1 MMKDE
6 QRMEQITGYV
16 DHIIYRK
23 AENGYTVFVL
33 ISDEDEITCV
43 GNLGQIDQG
52 DYLQIEGEEVS
63 HAIYGSQIKVKSY
76 RIVPPTDADSMER
89 YLGSGAIKGVGP
101 ALAKRIVKKF
111 GEDTF
116 RIIEEEPERLIE
128 IKGISERI
136 ARQISEQMDEKKG
149 MREAMIFLQQYG
161 ISNAL
166 AVKIYDTYGM
176 KLYQV
181 MKENPYQLAEDIH
194 GIGFK
199 MADEIAA
206 KIGIRTDSDYRIR
219 SGILYTLLL
228 ASMEG
233 HVYLPREI
241 LLRNTGIMLQLPE
254 EVIEV
259 QLSNLAMDKKLV
271 IKKADDRVL
280 VFASSYYYAELNCAK
295 MLMELDSAVD
305 YFPTEEE
312 RAQEEEFRRQ
322 IEKKLI
328 RLEESLDLE
337 LDELQSRAVVE
348 SVLHG
353 VFLLTGGPGTGK
365 TTTINMIIR
374 YFEREGLDIM
384 LAAPTGRA
392 AKRMTEAT
400 GFEAR
405 TIHRMLELNGSL
417 EEDGRKA
424 SFGKNQENPLEADV
438 VIIDEMSMVDVH
450 LFQALLKA
458 ISPGTRLILVGD
470 VNQLP
475 SVGPGQ
481 VLQDLIASNV
491 FSVVSL
497 KKIFRQ
503 AQDSDI
509 VVNAHKIHQGESLSL
524 NNKSKD
530 FFFLERNDVN
540 VIYKHMIQLIQDKLP
555 GYCNITP
562 FEIQVLTPMRKG
574 SLGVQS
580 LNKILQKYLNPESK
594 EKEEHIYGDTI
605 FRVGDKVMQIRNNYQ
620 LEWEIVSKY
629 NIPFDK
635 GVGVFNGDM
644 GIIKEIYNYNQ
655 TLVVE
660 FDDMRRVTYPFS
672 GLDELEPAYAIT
684 IHKSQGSEYPA
695 VVMPLLSGPK
705 QLFNRNLL
713 YTGVTR
719 ARNCLTVLGRKEII
733 DEMISN
739 NNENMRYTGL
749 EKRIREVKGF
759 Y

>member
-1 MMKDE
+1 
-6 QRMEQITGYV
+6 MEITGYV

-23 AENGYTVFVL
+23 PENGYTVFIL
-33 ISDEDEITCV
+33 ISEGDEITCV
-43 GNLGQIDQG
+43 GNMGQVDQG
-52 DYLQIEGEEVS
+52 DNLLIEGEEVS
-63 HAIYGSQIKVKSY
+63 HAIYGSQIKVTSY
-76 RIVPPTDADSMER
+76 RVVPPSDADSMER

-111 GEDTF
+111 GSDTF

-136 ARQISEQMDEKKG
+136 AREISMQMEDKKG

-176 KLYQV
+176 RVYQI

-194 GIGFK
+194 GVGFK

-206 KIGIRTDSDYRIR
+206 KIGIRTDSDFRIR

-228 ASMEG
+228 AAAEG
-233 HVYLPREI
+233 HVYLPKEI
-241 LLRNTGIMLQLPE
+241 LLRNTSIMLQIPQ

-259 QLSNLAMDKKLV
+259 QLSNLAMEKKLI
-271 IKKADDRVL
+271 IKIEEDRTYVY
-280 VFASSYYYAELNCAK
+280 ATAYYYAELNCAK
-295 MLMELDSAVD
+295 MLLDIDAAVD

-312 RAQEEEFRRQ
+312 RAQEEEFRGQ
-322 IEKKLI
+322 IGKKI
-328 RLEESLDLE
+328 HRLEHNLDLE
-337 LDELQSRAVVE
+337 LDELQRQAVIE

-353 VFLLTGGPGTGK
+353 VFILTGGPGTGK

-374 YFEREGLDIM
+374 YFEREGLDIF

-405 TIHRMLELNGSL
+405 TIHRLLELNGGL
-417 EEDGRKA
+417 EEDGRRA
-424 SFGKNQENPLEADV
+424 SFTKNQDNPLEADV
-438 VIIDEMSMVDVH
+438 VIIDEMSMVDIH

-458 ISPGTRLILVGD
+458 IALGTRLILVGD

-481 VLQDLIASNV
+481 VLQDLIYSET
-491 FSVVSL
+491 FSVIGL
-497 KKIFRQ
+497 QKIFRQ
-503 AQDSDI
+503 AEDSDI
-509 VVNAHKIHQGESLSL
+509 VVNAHKIHKGQELIL

-530 FFFLERNDVN
+530 FFFLERADVN

-555 GYCNITP
+555 KYCNISP
-562 FEIQVLTPMRKG
+562 FEVQVLTPMRKG
-574 SLGVQS
+574 NLGVQT
-580 LNKILQKYLNPESK
+580 LNQILQKYLNPEDK
-594 EKEEHIYGDTI
+594 HKPEHVYGDTI
-605 FRVGDKVMQIRNNYQ
+605 FRVGDKVMHTRNNYQ

-629 NIPFDK
+629 NIPIDK

-644 GIIKEIYNYNQ
+644 GTIKEIYEYNQ

-660 FDDMRRVTYPFS
+660 FDDLRKVTYPFS
-672 GLDELEPAYAIT
+672 ALDELELAYAIT

-695 VVMPLLSGPK
+695 VVMPLLAGPK
-705 QLFNRNLL
+705 PLFNRNLL

-719 ARNCLTVLGRKEII
+719 ARNCLTILGSKEILG
-733 DEMISN
+733 EMIDN
-739 NNENMRYTGL
+739 NQENRRYTGL
-749 EKRIREVKGF
+749 RSRIREVKGIW
-759 Y
+759 

>member
-1 MMKDE
+1 
-6 QRMEQITGYV
+6 MEITGYV

-23 AENGYTVFVL
+23 PENGYTVFILV
-33 ISDEDEITCV
+33 SEGDEITCV
-43 GNLGQIDQG
+43 GNMGQIDQG
-52 DYLQIEGEEVS
+52 DNLLIEGEEVS
-63 HAIYGSQIKVKSY
+63 HAIYGSQIKVTSY
-76 RIVPPTDADSMER
+76 RVVPPSDADSMER
-89 YLGSGAIKGVGP
+89 YLGSRAIKGVGP

-111 GEDTF
+111 GSDTF

-136 ARQISEQMDEKKG
+136 AREISMQMEDKKG

-176 KLYQV
+176 RVYQV

-206 KIGIRTDSDYRIR
+206 KIGIRTDSDFRIR

-228 ASMEG
+228 AATEG
-233 HVYLPREI
+233 HVYLPKEI
-241 LLRNTGIMLQLPE
+241 LLRNTSIMLQISP

-259 QLSNLAMDKKLV
+259 QLSNLAMEKKLI
-271 IKKADDRVL
+271 IKTEEDRVYIY
-280 VFASSYYYAELNCAK
+280 ATSYYYAELNCAK
-295 MLMELDSAVD
+295 MLLDLDAAVD

-312 RAQEEEFRRQ
+312 KAQEEEFRGQ
-322 IEKKLI
+322 IEKKI
-328 RLEESLDLE
+328 RKLEHNLDLE
-337 LDELQSRAVVE
+337 LDELQRLAVVE

-353 VFLLTGGPGTGK
+353 VFILTGGPGTGK

-374 YFEREGLDIM
+374 YFEREGLDIF

-405 TIHRMLELNGSL
+405 TIHRMLELNGGL
-417 EEDGRKA
+417 EEDGRRA
-424 SFGKNQENPLEADV
+424 SFVRNQDNPLEADV
-438 VIIDEMSMVDVH
+438 VIIDEMSMVDIH

-458 ISPGTRLILVGD
+458 IAPGTRLILVGD

-481 VLQDLIASNV
+481 VLQDLIYSET
-491 FSVVSL
+491 FSVIGL
-497 KKIFRQ
+497 QKIFRQ
-503 AQDSDI
+503 AEDSDI
-509 VVNAHKIHQGESLSL
+509 VVNAHKIHKGQELEL

-530 FFFLERNDVN
+530 FFFLERQDVN
-540 VIYKHMIQLIQDKLP
+540 VIYKHMIQLMQEKLP
-555 GYCNITP
+555 KYCQISP
-562 FEIQVLTPMRKG
+562 FEVQVLTPMRKG
-574 SLGVQS
+574 NLGVQT
-580 LNKILQKYLNPESK
+580 LNQILQKYLNPEDK
-594 EKEEHIYGDTI
+594 HKAEHVYGDTI
-605 FRVGDKVMQIRNNYQ
+605 FRVGDKVMHTRNNYQ

-629 NIPFDK
+629 NIPIDK

-644 GIIKEIYNYNQ
+644 GTIKEIYEYNQ

-660 FDDMRRVTYPFS
+660 FDDLRKVTYPFS
-672 GLDELEPAYAIT
+672 ALDELELAYAIT

-695 VVMPLLSGPK
+695 VVMPLLAGPK
-705 QLFNRNLL
+705 PLFNRNLL

-719 ARNCLTVLGRKEII
+719 ARNCLTILGSKEILG
-733 DEMISN
+733 EMIEN
-739 NNENMRYTGL
+739 NQENRRYTGL
-749 EKRIREVKGF
+749 RSRIREVKGIW
-759 Y
+759 